1 MEHVK
6 TNVTSSELDI
16 DALLEGNPDEFEK
29 LVRQESAR
37 LFRIIAR
44 LIGDDSE
51 AESIM
56 QETYLQAFQRLHTF
70 RRESKFT
77 TWLYAIGINLARA
90 QRRKLS
96 RTVPLGDQ
104 DIEQMQPTFSR
115 GMYREQPESWDPQKI
130 ALKNERKSLVH
141 EAIDK
146 LPSDYRTV
154 LLLRDIEE
162 HSTDDVALMLEISS
176 GAVRVRL
183 HRARQALKK
192 LLDPHF
198 R

>member
-1 MEHVK
+1 MEHLK
-6 TNVTSSELDI
+6 TNVTNSELDI
-16 DALLEGNPDEFEK
+16 DALLAGSPDEFEK

-44 LIGDDSE
+44 LIGDDIE
-51 AESIM
+51 AESVL
-56 QETYLQAFQRLHTF
+56 QETYLQAFLRLHTF

-90 QRRKLS
+90 QKRKLS
-96 RTVPLGDQ
+96 RTVPLDDQ
-104 DIEQMQPTFSR
+104 DIERMQPAFSR
-115 GMYREQPESWDPQKI
+115 GMYRDKPESWDPQKI
-130 ALKNERKSLVH
+130 ALKNERKKLVH
-141 EAIDK
+141 EAIDL
-146 LPSDYRTV
+146 LPPDYRTV

-162 HSTDDVALMLEISS
+162 NNTYDVALMLEISS

-198 R
+198 S

>member
-1 MEHVK
+1 MEHLK

-16 DALLEGNPDEFEK
+16 DALLAGSPDEFEK

-44 LIGDDSE
+44 LIGDDIE
-51 AESIM
+51 AESVL
-56 QETYLQAFQRLHTF
+56 QETYLQAFLRLHTF

-90 QRRKLS
+90 QKRKLS
-96 RTVPLGDQ
+96 RTVPLDDQ
-104 DIEQMQPTFSR
+104 DIERMQPAFSR
-115 GMYREQPESWDPQKI
+115 GMYRDKPESWDPQKI
-130 ALKNERKSLVH
+130 ALKNERKKLVH
-141 EAIDK
+141 EAIDL
-146 LPSDYRTV
+146 LPPDYRTV

-162 HSTDDVALMLEISS
+162 NNTDDVALMLEISS

-198 R
+198 S

>member
-1 MEHVK
+1 MEHLK
-6 TNVTSSELDI
+6 TNVTSSDLDI
-16 DALLEGNPDEFEK
+16 EALLSGNPGEFEK

-37 LFRIIAR
+37 LFRIITR
-44 LIGDDSE
+44 LVGDDIE
-51 AESIM
+51 AESIL

-90 QRRKLS
+90 QRRKLNK
-96 RTVPLGDQ
+96 TVPLGDQ

-115 GMYREQPESWDPQKI
+115 GMYSEKAEAWDPQKI
-130 ALKNERKSLVH
+130 ALKNERKTLVH
-141 EAIDK
+141 EAIEK
-146 LPSDYRTV
+146 LPPDYRTV

-162 HSTDDVALMLEISS
+162 YDTDDVALMLEISS

>member
-1 MEHVK
+1 MEHPK
-6 TNVTSSELDI
+6 TNVTSSKLDI
-16 DALLEGNPDEFEK
+16 DALLAGSPDEFEK

-44 LIGDDSE
+44 LIGNDIE
-51 AESIM
+51 AESVL
-56 QETYLQAFQRLHTF
+56 QETYLKAFLRLNTF

-90 QRRKLS
+90 QKRKLS
-96 RTVPLGDQ
+96 RTVPLDDQ
-104 DIEQMQPTFSR
+104 DIERMQPAFSR
-115 GMYREQPESWDPQKI
+115 GMYRDKPESWDPQKI
-130 ALKNERKSLVH
+130 ALKNERKKLVH
-141 EAIDK
+141 EAIDL
-146 LPSDYRTV
+146 LPPDYRTV

-162 HSTDDVALMLEISS
+162 NNTDDVALMLEISS

-198 R
+198 S